1 MVQDLI
7 GTLLILIGV
16 LNGTVGERNEMGI
29 TKEVETCSVLAN
41 RLRDLEKGMRLN
53 SQRLQDEIDSL
64 KFENDN
70 SIMEINKLK
79 FENDNSR
86 MEINKLKF
94 ENDNSRMEI
103 SNLQIENDNSR
114 KEIIKLKQGL
124 MGLKGDQGPD
134 FTLKQPH
141 VSLDKLEDHTKQRK
155 NMTSRF
161 QRYLLNG
168 LESPLGFT
176 AYADHVIQHLGVDQT
191 IKFNDVLFN
200 DGGAYNNASGIF
212 TCPVNGVYLFFFE
225 VGNIANKQIV
235 AKLVANNVNE
245 VDAIAD
251 TTRQANEAQGSNMAI
266 LRLRQGTHVWVE
278 NYRWADQDVV
288 GGPIDHFST
297 FSGILLYRS

>member
-7 GTLLILIGV
+7 GTLLLLIGV
-16 LNGTVGERNEMGI
+16 LNGTVGERNETGI
-29 TKEVETCSVLAN
+29 AKEVETCSVLAN

-70 SIMEINKLK
+70 S
-79 FENDNSR
+79 R

-94 ENDNSRMEI
+94 ENSNSRMEI
-103 SNLQIENDNSR
+103 N
-114 KEIIKLKQGL
+114 KLKQEL
-124 MGLKGDQGPD
+124 VGLKGDQGPD
-134 FTLKQPH
+134 FTLKQTH

-161 QRYLLNG
+161 QQRYLLNG

-176 AYADHVIQHLGVDQT
+176 AYVDHDIQHLGVYQS
-191 IKFNDVLFN
+191 IIFNRVLFN
-200 DGGAYNNASGIF
+200 DGAAYNNASGIF
-212 TCPVNGVYLFFFE
+212 TCPVNGVYLFFFQ
-225 VGNIANKQIV
+225 VGTRDKKQIV

-251 TTRQANEAQGSNMAI
+251 TELLPNEAQGSNMAI
-266 LRLRQGTHVWVE
+266 LRLGQGTHVWVE
-278 NYRWADQDVV
+278 NYRHPDQGVEGD
-288 GGPIDHFST
+288 PTDRFST
-297 FSGILLYRS
+297 FSGILLYQN

>member
-7 GTLLILIGV
+7 GTLLILTGV

-41 RLRDLEKGMRLN
+41 RLHDLEKGMRLN

-70 SIMEINKLK
+70 SRIEINKLK

-94 ENDNSRMEI
+94 ENDNSR
-103 SNLQIENDNSR
+103 
-114 KEIIKLKQGL
+114 KEINQLKQGL
-124 MGLKGDQGPD
+124 MGLKRDQGPD
-134 FTLKQPH
+134 FTSLKQTH
-141 VSLDKLEDHTKQRK
+141 VSLDKLEDHTNQRK

-191 IKFNDVLFN
+191 IIFNNVLFN

-225 VGNIANKQIV
+225 VGNIAKKQIV

-251 TTRQANEAQGSNMAI
+251 TEYQPNEAQGSNMAI
-266 LRLRQGTHVWVE
+266 LRLGQGTHVWVE

-288 GGPIDHFST
+288 GGQIDHFST